1 MRKRCA
7 KQGLL
12 GLTLCFLLLGPGAE
26 NLSAHT
32 QLAESSPEKQE
43 RVSNLTEI
51 ELTFSSELLDD
62 GNARILLTTLHDG
75 KEVPIG
81 GTVFV
86 SEYTIRADV
95 PTQPAP
101 GQYVV
106 RYRVTAIDGDVNDS
120 GYAFE
125 VLGPKG
131 DNTIWII
138 LGAGVFAIALLM
150 VFLWTRKT
158 RNNDKSENPP
168 T

>member
-1 MRKRCA
+1 M

-12 GLTLCFLLLGPGAE
+12 GLSLCFLLLGPGAE

-81 GTVFV
+81 DTVFV

-125 VLGPKG
+125 VLASKGNDATWIVLGVGIAVIAAAVAVLRKNPK
-131 DNTIWII
+131 
-138 LGAGVFAIALLM
+138 
-150 VFLWTRKT
+150 KE
-158 RNNDKSENPP
+158 KE
-168 T
+168 

>member
-1 MRKRCA
+1 V

-12 GLTLCFLLLGPGAE
+12 GLSLCFLLLGPGAE

-81 GTVFV
+81 DTVFV

-125 VLGPKG
+125 VLASKGNDATWIVLGVGIAVIAAAVAALRKNPK
-131 DNTIWII
+131 
-138 LGAGVFAIALLM
+138 
-150 VFLWTRKT
+150 KE
-158 RNNDKSENPP
+158 KE
-168 T
+168 

>member
-1 MRKRCA
+1 MRKRCV

-12 GLTLCFLLLGPGAE
+12 GLSLCFLLLGPGAE

-81 GTVFV
+81 DTVFV

-125 VLGPKG
+125 VLASKGNDATWIVLGVGIAVIAAAVAALRKNPK
-131 DNTIWII
+131 
-138 LGAGVFAIALLM
+138 
-150 VFLWTRKT
+150 KE
-158 RNNDKSENPP
+158 KE
-168 T
+168 

>member
-95 PTQPAP
+95 QTQPAP

-106 RYRVTAIDGDVNDS
+106 
-120 GYAFE
+120 
-125 VLGPKG
+125 P
-131 DNTIWII
+131 
-138 LGAGVFAIALLM
+138 
-150 VFLWTRKT
+150 
-158 RNNDKSENPP
+158 
-168 T
+168 